1 MSRPGL
7 ATPVWSGA
15 VTVLLRHYDAPLGLA
30 FRVLSMIRRSPRPP
44 LQNQAFE
51 QALEE
56 LRDKLEG
63 LQQRY
68 ESVCAEQV
76 RLAVL
81 AQEIQAATRAQPEA
95 GGAARVNTGKLG
107 LENSNLGRPKPAN
120 SSPAHA
126 GAADPNEIPPESVY
140 PGFPPDDQAH
150 PDAVDPDTVD
160 RSAVAPDTVDPE
172 MVATLA
178 ELQREYRELESHFEA
193 QFMSWD
199 GIGTLFWQ
207 IVRFGGL
214 GMVLGWG
221 LRSIV
226 GS

>member
-1 MSRPGL
+1 MRELSRPGL

-107 LENSNLGRPKPAN
+107 LENSNLGRLSQRIPAPPTPVQPIQTKFRP
-120 SSPAHA
+120 SQCTLVSPLMTR
-126 GAADPNEIPPESVY
+126 PILMLWILILWI
-140 PGFPPDDQAH
+140 
-150 PDAVDPDTVD
+150 AVLWLRT
-160 RSAVAPDTVDPE
+160 
-172 MVATLA
+172 
-178 ELQREYRELESHFEA
+178 
-193 QFMSWD
+193 
-199 GIGTLFWQ
+199 
-207 IVRFGGL
+207 
-214 GMVLGWG
+214 
-221 LRSIV
+221 RSIRRWWQRWRNCN
-226 GS
+226 GNIGN